1 MMGYNEACGGMDN
14 MCTVYD
20 VNNRDASGT
29 AKIVRELSGYEGF
42 LSCSRFIDDNKL
54 ITGSGDMA
62 LTMWDLNDGKVSS
75 IFGNFLPYPSPPL
88 PSPLLSSP
96 LLPSPPRAAKK
107 TESTTYLAGSWEIPK
122 HPGNESVGRWRI
134 CRFTAENPRNKQ
146 YFNCYFLDWSK
157 IESVSNRFW
166 IQVT

>member
-1 MMGYNEACGGMDN
+1 MGYNEACGGMDN

-88 PSPLLSSP
+88 PFPLLSSP

-107 TESTTYLAGSWEIPK
+107 TESTTYLAGS
-122 HPGNESVGRWRI
+122 
-134 CRFTAENPRNKQ
+134 
-146 YFNCYFLDWSK
+146 
-157 IESVSNRFW
+157 
-166 IQVT
+166 